1 MKRNWTWIFFWATLT
16 ATPAK
21 AQTIDEILQLIA
33 RNNKELQAAK
43 ESAQADKLEQQT
55 RNNLDDPTIEYTPF
69 YTRGTSGVS
78 STELIVTQGF
88 DFPTLYAARR
98 KAGKLQSEA
107 IDRQQQA
114 LRQDILLSAKNL
126 CLDLILLNQ
135 QKTLLDKR
143 KECADELL
151 ALYEKKQAEGEA
163 TILEVNKIKLEQMN
177 IQTEVARN
185 HAAHRTALQQLLAM
199 NGNLPLSFSAT
210 EYPAIAPIPGYDAI
224 YSEAIAADATI
235 LASHAETRAA
245 QEEVKVNRQNW
256 LPKLEIAYRRN
267 TELNEKING
276 FLVGGSLPIFSN
288 RKKEKIARAQALS
301 AQLRQED
308 IQLKAEASIQ
318 GLYNEIKQLQEAM
331 QAYKPDLLQQ
341 SLQTLREAVKEG
353 QLSVID
359 YYTEAGNIYLNMEAY
374 NETQNRYQKAVAE
387 LYKYKL

>member
-1 MKRNWTWIFFWATLT
+1 
-16 ATPAK
+16 
-21 AQTIDEILQLIA
+21 
-33 RNNKELQAAK
+33 
-43 ESAQADKLEQQT
+43 
-55 RNNLDDPTIEYTPF
+55 
-69 YTRGTSGVS
+69 
-78 STELIVTQGF
+78 
-88 DFPTLYAARR
+88 
-98 KAGKLQSEA
+98 
-107 IDRQQQA
+107 
-114 LRQDILLSAKNL
+114 
-126 CLDLILLNQ
+126 
-135 QKTLLDKR
+135 
-143 KECADELL
+143 
-151 ALYEKKQAEGEA
+151 
-163 TILEVNKIKLEQMN
+163 MN

-210 EYPAIAPIPGYDAI
+210 QYPVIAPIPSYDAI
-224 YSEAIAADATI
+224 YSEAMTADAAI

-288 RKKEKIARAQALS
+288 RKKEKIAQAQALS

-308 IQLKAEASIQ
+308 IQLKAEASLQ
-318 GLYNEIKQLQEAM
+318 GLYNEIKQLQEAI

-341 SLQTLREAVKEG
+341 SLQALKEAVKEG

-374 NETQNRYQKAVAE
+374 NETENRYQKAVAE